1 MVGGDYIQRNLN
13 CAADDGRIH
22 QIAFLQGG
30 KASVDFTRLMVK
42 RITYTG
48 STLRPRTVEVKA
60 GLAQALEEK
69 VWPLLASGA
78 VAPVID
84 STFPFAEAAEAH
96 RRMETNAH
104 IGKIILTI

>member
-13 CAADDGRIH
+13 CVAEDGRIH

-30 KASVDFTRLMVK
+30 KASVDFTRLMVR

-48 STLRPRTVEVKA
+48 STLRPRTLEVKA
-60 GLAQALEEK
+60 KLAEALEDK

-84 STFPFAEAAEAH
+84 STFPLEAAAEAH
-96 RRMETNAH
+96 RRMEEGGH